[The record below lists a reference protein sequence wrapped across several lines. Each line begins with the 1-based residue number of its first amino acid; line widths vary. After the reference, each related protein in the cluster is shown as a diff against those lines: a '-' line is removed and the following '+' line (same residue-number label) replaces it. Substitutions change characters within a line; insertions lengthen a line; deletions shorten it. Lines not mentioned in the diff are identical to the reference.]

1 MTLSVPIAEDPEL
14 TAFRA
19 TLRGGSWYLGPR
31 PSRTADR
38 RLSRPTRAVGDIGFR
53 VVCLPQEA
61 KPAPVVSRG
70 GAWCNY
76 FPPMSSSAWKMRSK
90 ARHYCRAHRADD
102 IDGFRVVC
110 LPREV
115 STARCDLPLR
125 GGSWDDSPGDCRSA
139 YRCLNHPGWYGDA
152 DDCIGF
158 RVVCLPREAA
168 PTAKQYQRIHR
179 AADLLSQAVA
189 QDP

>member
-1 MTLSVPIAEDPEL
+1 M
-14 TAFRA
+14 
-19 TLRGGSWYLGPR
+19 
-31 PSRTADR
+31 
-38 RLSRPTRAVGDIGFR
+38 
-53 VVCLPQEA
+53 
-61 KPAPVVSRG
+61 
-70 GAWCNY
+70 
-76 FPPMSSSAWKMRSK
+76 PPP
-90 ARHYCRAHRADD
+90 
-102 IDGFRVVC
+102 RVVC

-125 GGSWDDSPGDCRSA
+125 GGSWFLIPWYCRSA
-139 YRCLNHPGWYGDA
+139 YRFRDLP
-152 DDCIGF
+152 DDVSFSFGF